1 MDETESPQF
10 ELEPEEEIE
19 LEPEEEE
26 EELGAE
32 LCEDPECDCK
42 IAGVSGVTEFD
53 LEWDF
58 SDWIQDPECPDPP
71 MSHGL
76 REGFAALR
84 ALSRRLTDGLR
95 CGGGA

>member
-1 MDETESPQF
+1 MTEEPSSAAKGPTVDETESPQF

-19 LEPEEEE
+19 LEPEEE

-58 SDWIQDPECPDPP
+58 SDWLQLSPLQDLECPDPP
-71 MSHGL
+71 MSQEVL
-76 REGFAALR
+76 DL
-84 ALSRRLTDGLR
+84 D
-95 CGGGA
+95 